1 MPQEKSRT
9 RKIILGGREYTF
21 DETATAEDIRQV
33 LEREGPDT
41 PPPAAALVPQ
51 KPTPRPGYGLE
62 SADAIKSGRP
72 PSLLDRLLE
81 RLWKRSGDQAP
92 VRPTPDAEVERELVQ
107 QGRVDRHRPGVER
120 DQENADADHYLVGR
134 EMGGPQNPMH
144 ERIGAALPF
153 IAAELARPL
162 TAPAAKPTNG
172 YDPNALMLSKTGQPA
187 KESDEGDSGLVD
199 ALNQLLSTPDQPI
212 WLKKGES
219 GALAEPY
226 TGPRETVRNLEMLAR
241 GATGA
246 QPPNEMK
253 RRGAET
259 IDEWLARVWRGEDR

>member
-1 MPQEKSRT
+1 MVIQEQP
-9 RKIILGGREYTF
+9 
-21 DETATAEDIRQV
+21 EDF
-33 LEREGPDT
+33 
-41 PPPAAALVPQ
+41 
-51 KPTPRPGYGLE
+51 GLQGSE
-62 SADAIKSGRP
+62 IKSGRP
-72 PSLLDRLLE
+72 PSLLDRVIE

-120 DQENADADHYLVGR
+120 SQENADADHYMVGR

-144 ERIGAALPF
+144 ERLGAVLPF

-172 YDPNALMLSKTGQPA
+172 WDPNALMMAKTGQPA
-187 KESDEGDSGLVD
+187 KESDEGLAD

-212 WLKKGES
+212 WIPKGES
-219 GALAEPY
+219 GALDEPY
-226 TGPRETVRNLEMLAR
+226 TGPRETLRNLEMLAR
-241 GATGA
+241 GAAGA

-259 IDEWLARVWRGEDR
+259 IDEWLARVWRGGDE